1 MPRNDRDVFAYL
13 VGNEGST
20 LQIDY
25 LTFALF
31 AHEKR
36 EWIRLY
42 ESQHEDQSPS
52 QAEIDNWISNLT
64 DSQFVSMR
72 SSAESFFVEA
82 ATAYFEDRL
91 EAEREAIL
99 RSTIV
104 SEVRAAGAWWK
115 QVGIALLTTI
125 VSPLIIGV
133 IIAAAYFYDK
143 HMFTPT
149 SIADHFK
156 PAAQENYS
164 PGGASPPISVQH

>member
-1 MPRNDRDVFAYL
+1 MPRNDREVFAYL
-13 VGNEGST
+13 VEDDDRT
-20 LQIDY
+20 RQIDY

-42 ESQHEDQSPS
+42 EAHHKDQSPS

-64 DSQFVSMR
+64 DSQFLSMR

-82 ATAYFEDRL
+82 ANAYFEDRL

-99 RSTIV
+99 RSAIV
-104 SEVRAAGAWWK
+104 SEVKAAGAWWK

-125 VSPLIIGV
+125 VSPLIIGMV
-133 IIAAAYFYDK
+133 IAAAYFYDK
-143 HMFTPT
+143 SMFTPT

-156 PAAQENYS
+156 PPAQDSTS
-164 PGGASPPISVQH
+164 PGSANSPAPH